1 MKVIQVAIKWT
12 IKLGVK
18 FPPHVSH
25 SSLILCVVEVGVSGR
40 KHGVQRLESM
50 LPTAI
55 LMLCK
60 ISETVTEIRKSVT
73 NGFTDGQTDRRHPS
87 KPPVQNCQKNLIF
100 CDFLIPLSHKIH
112 TKPRCDKIY
121 GWSTFIYFPVSQRV
135 SGSPASD
142 PQQSDLRYPRNI
154 LVSHIFW
161 LVASLP
167 CGEGG
172 SEGRGR
178 GGGAS
183 LEDVW
188 GWEIQ

>member
-12 IKLGVK
+12 IKLGGVK

-25 SSLILCVVEVGVSGR
+25 SSLILCVAEGGVSGR
-40 KHGVQRLESM
+40 KYGVQRLESM
-50 LPTAI
+50 LPTMSTTAI
-55 LMLCK
+55 STLCE

-87 KPPVQNCQKNLIF
+87 KPPVQNCQKILILVTF
-100 CDFLIPLSHKIH
+100 LSHWAIKF
-112 TKPRCDKIY
+112 TPNLDVTRLL
-121 GWSTFIYFPVSQRV
+121 STSIYFPVSQRV

-161 LVASLP
+161 LVA
-167 CGEGG
+167 
-172 SEGRGR
+172 
-178 GGGAS
+178 
-183 LEDVW
+183 
-188 GWEIQ
+188 